1 MRLSLLAFL
10 VAAVTAASAQSPAPR
25 SFDVASVRMNR
36 SGQPF
41 GMPPVLQPGG
51 SVRAI
56 NVILLDLIRA
66 AYGLEENQI
75 VSASPVPD
83 VFFDIDARTGPTT
96 TAAEAVVML
105 RTLLAERFGFAA
117 HPETRQLPV
126 YTLVRASRTAL
137 GPALKPAGTECAPVK
152 FPGGGAGP
160 LPPPPPPPPGASG
173 TPISARSA
181 PPPRCPTAFFPGGIS
196 ARAIDMPAF
205 ASALAL
211 FVHRPVIDRTDLA
224 GEFDLDMYYAPD
236 FALGPET
243 APPTSTAPSLVTALR
258 EQLGLRLD
266 AGRAAVDVLVIDRL
280 QLPTEN

>member
-1 MRLSLLAFL
+1 MRLPVLSFLL
-10 VAAVTAASAQSPAPR
+10 AAVTVAGAQSPVSR

-41 GMPPVLQPGG
+41 GMLPVLQPGG

-56 NVILLDLIRA
+56 NVVLLDLIRA
-66 AYGLEENQI
+66 AYGVEENQI
-75 VSASPVPD
+75 VSATPVPD
-83 VFFDIDARTGPTT
+83 VFFDIEARTAPAT

-105 RTLLAERFGFAA
+105 RTLLADRFGFSA

-126 YTLVRASRTAL
+126 YTLLRASRSAL
-137 GPALKPAGTECAPVK
+137 GPALKPAGKECAPIK
-152 FPGGGAGP
+152 FPGGDGDV
-160 LPPPPPPPPGASG
+160 PPPPPPPPGAAG
-173 TPISARSA
+173 TSISARST
-181 PPPRCPTAFFPGGIS
+181 PPRRCPTAFFPGGIS

-211 FVHRPVIDRTDLA
+211 FVHRPVLDRTELA

-236 FALGPET
+236 FALGPDT

-258 EQLGLRLD
+258 EQLGLRLE
-266 AGRAAVDVLVIDRL
+266 AGRAPVEVLVIDRL
-280 QLPTEN
+280 QLPTDN

>member
-1 MRLSLLAFL
+1 MRLPVLSFLL
-10 VAAVTAASAQSPAPR
+10 AAVTVAGAQSPVSR

-41 GMPPVLQPGG
+41 GMLPVLQPGG

-56 NVILLDLIRA
+56 NVVLLDLIRA
-66 AYGLEENQI
+66 AYGVEENQI
-75 VSASPVPD
+75 VSATPVPD
-83 VFFDIDARTGPTT
+83 VFFDIEARTAPAT

-105 RTLLAERFGFAA
+105 RTLLADRFGFSA

-126 YTLVRASRTAL
+126 YTLLRASRSAL
-137 GPALKPAGTECAPVK
+137 GPALKPAGTECAPLT
-152 FPGGGAGP
+152 FPGGGGSAP
-160 LPPPPPPPPGASG
+160 PPPPPPPPGSSG
-173 TPISARSA
+173 TRISAHIA

-211 FVHRPVIDRTDLA
+211 FVHRPVLDRTELA
-224 GEFDLDMYYAPD
+224 GEFDLDVYYAPD
-236 FALGPET
+236 FALGPEA

-258 EQLGLRLD
+258 EQLGLRLE
-266 AGRAAVDVLVIDRL
+266 AGRAPVEVLVIDRL